1 MKTHTAAGVVI
12 FTLAACAASPDKE
25 SILSKNDAIDDFI
38 EVSDLNEISL
48 VRIKRELHHKPI
60 TEDYIVLY
68 NGQDPYLVAFKRRCR
83 ELNDSEVTP
92 DYRYEAR
99 KLHAGSDTYRGCRI
113 HSLYEITEGQALEL
127 LSLGTM

>member
-1 MKTHTAAGVVI
+1 MKNNAAAGVVL

-48 VRIKRELHHKPI
+48 IRIRRELQHKPI
-60 TEDYIVLY
+60 TEDYIILY
-68 NGQDPYLVAFKRRCR
+68 DGQDPYLVAFKRRCR
-83 ELNDSEVTP
+83 ELNASEVTP

-99 KLHAGSDTYRGCRI
+99 KLHARSDTYRGCRI